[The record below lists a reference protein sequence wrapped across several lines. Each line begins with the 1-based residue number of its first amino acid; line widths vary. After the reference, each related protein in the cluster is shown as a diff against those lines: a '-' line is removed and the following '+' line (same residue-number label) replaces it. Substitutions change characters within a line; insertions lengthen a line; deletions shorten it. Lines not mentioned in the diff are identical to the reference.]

1 MLMAR
6 ETVVR
11 PQAVGPAAFEDTS
24 DAGAQAQAA
33 ILLSVGVQLRGDDLK
48 TINKS
53 AAVGKPT
60 EPFAIRN
67 VSVVAADAAPE
78 DVAASATE
86 FPLPSLRPAP
96 EKVSARFLAL
106 AEAPEPATITGM
118 ADRLYD
124 RPSHETA
131 ATLAEAAMNDRSRDL
146 LVRVAAANAALAVT
160 ADPATAIATIE
171 EGVQSDDEL
180 TREVA
185 ATTLGRYLP
194 EHPLLRQLLGR
205 EIEPRGEGPRTHT
218 SMLVHGT
225 WAKGNDWWQPGFP
238 GNFHEYLRGNV
249 FADLYSLA
257 DRYDWSGGYSP
268 GARAL
273 AGVQLVD
280 WIRSHNEEGI
290 NLITHSHGGSVAM
303 LASAQVNLG
312 KLVLLACPVHPAT
325 YSVNFANVQK
335 VVSVRVKLD
344 LVLLADGG
352 GGQFPDPR
360 YNEHVLPIWFNHS
373 KPHEEAVWRRYNVPA
388 ML

>member
-1 MLMAR
+1 MAR

-11 PQAVGPAAFEDTS
+11 PSSVGPAAFADPS

-48 TINKS
+48 TISRS

-60 EPFAIRN
+60 EPFAIRS
-67 VSVVAADAAPE
+67 VSMVAVEAAPE
-78 DVAASATE
+78 DVALSATD

-96 EKVSARFLAL
+96 EKVSPRFLAL
-106 AEAPEPATITGM
+106 AAAPEPATITGM
-118 ADRLYD
+118 ADSLYAE
-124 RPSHETA
+124 PSHETA
-131 ATLAEAAMNDRSRDL
+131 AALAEAAMSDPNRDL
-146 LVRVAAANAALAVT
+146 LVRVAAANASLAVT
-160 ADPATAIATIE
+160 ADPQRAIETLR
-171 EGVQSDDEL
+171 EGVLSEDEL

-194 EHPLLRQLLGR
+194 EHPALARLLGR
-205 EIEPRGEGPRTHT
+205 EIEPRGDGPRTHT

-238 GNFHEYLRGNV
+238 GNFHQYLRGNV
-249 FADLYSLA
+249 FNDLYSLT

-280 WIRSHNEEGI
+280 WIRGHNEEGI

-303 LASAQVNLG
+303 LASAQVRLG

-325 YSVNFANVQK
+325 YSVHFANVTK

-360 YNEHVLPIWFNHS
+360 YHEHVLPIWFNHS
-373 KPHEEAVWRRYNVPA
+373 KPHEESVWRRYNVPA